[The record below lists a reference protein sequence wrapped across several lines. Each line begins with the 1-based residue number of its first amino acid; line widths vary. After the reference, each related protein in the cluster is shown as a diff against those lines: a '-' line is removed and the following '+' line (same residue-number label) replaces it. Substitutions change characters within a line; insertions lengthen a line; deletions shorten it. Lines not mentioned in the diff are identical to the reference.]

1 MTTSVF
7 GLMAQAFEKPEPKW
21 ATPGA
26 LAAHLNPKT
35 VQTPALDLIDA
46 ALVRAFNTPDSRLI
60 ISMPPQEGK
69 SVRAAQDFPTWA
81 LTMRPDMRIVTAS
94 YAQSLAERNGQEVR
108 DRIRDFPELGLAVA
122 KGNGGAKNW
131 RVADHAGGLYSIG
144 VSGGLT
150 GQKADMLI
158 IDDPHKDRAEANS
171 KTMRERVWG
180 WVRSTAFSRLSPGAP
195 VIVIMTRWHEDDLV
209 GRLLAEEDGDGWEVI
224 NIPAQADHRPEKGET
239 DPLGREPGEFMVSAR
254 KRTAQQWEQ
263 RKRMAGPHEW
273 GALYQGR
280 PTSDG
285 AGVFPRTDEWAR
297 YDTAPWIPRD
307 DGSCWVPGAGERLDT
322 ELIQSWDLT
331 FKDANASDFVVGQV
345 WLRVGATVHLL
356 DMVRARMNFPA
367 TVEAVKAMRAKWPQA
382 GAIFIEDKA
391 NGPAVIAS
399 LNQTIPGIVPVE
411 PRGGK
416 VERAAAVSPFVFSRN
431 VVLPSVEL
439 LPNVAELLR
448 EAQNFP
454 NDAHDDTVDAMSQA
468 VDRLLLA
475 PLLNGGGTVTP
486 EQVFGDDFTPVDFST
501 W

>member
-1 MTTSVF
+1 MSASPWE
-7 GLMAQAFEKPEPKW
+7 LAARMFEKPAPRW
-21 ATPGA
+21 ATPGE
-26 LAAHLNPKT
+26 LAAHLNPRT
-35 VQTPALDLIDA
+35 VQTPALDLVDA

-60 ISMPPQEGK
+60 ISMAPQEGK
-69 SVRAAQDFPTWA
+69 SQRAAQDFPTWA
-81 LTMRPDMRIVTAS
+81 LAQNPDLRIVTAS

-108 DRIRDFPELGLAVA
+108 DRIRDFPELGLSVA
-122 KGNGGAKNW
+122 RGNGGAKNW
-131 RVADHAGGLYSIG
+131 RVAKRSGGLYSIG

-209 GRLLAEEDGDGWEVI
+209 GRLLAEEDGSDWEVI

-254 KRTAQQWEQ
+254 KRTTKQWEQ

-280 PTSDG
+280 PTADG
-285 AGVFPRTDEWAR
+285 AGIFPRTDEWER
-297 YDTAPWIPRD
+297 YTVPMWTQRP
-307 DGSCWVPGAGERLDT
+307 DGSCWVGGVGERLDH

-331 FKDANASDFVVGQV
+331 FKDANGADFVVGQV
-345 WLRVGATVHLL
+345 WLRIGGRVFLL
-356 DMVRARMNFPA
+356 DQVRQRMNFPA
-367 TVEAVKAMRAKWPQA
+367 TVEAVKGMRAKWPQA

-391 NGPAVIAS
+391 NGPAVISS
-399 LNQTIPGIVPVE
+399 LNQAMPGIVPVE

-416 VERAAAVSPFVFSRN
+416 VERAAAISPFVHSRN
-431 VVLPSVEL
+431 VVLPDVAL
-439 LPNVAELLR
+439 LPSVAELLR

-454 NDAHDDTVDAMSQA
+454 NDAHDDTVDALSQA

-475 PLLNGGGTVTP
+475 PLLAGAQTVTP
-486 EQVFGDDFTPVDFST
+486 DDLFDDTTVDFSD